1 MSTSEIAKLESR
13 WRENRQG
20 LSFAPLA
27 EAYRKMGDP
36 GRALEVL
43 GEGLAV
49 NPNYIPASIVLGRCH
64 LDLGDDAN
72 AETAFRHVLEL
83 DNENVIALRS
93 LADIAERGGRIGEA
107 RALLQDLLTIDRGND
122 DARAQLAALESASGS
137 TAVADEMAD
146 VTDGS
151 EIETGF
157 VAPDH
162 EASGRVAVS
171 SAAAEPWDDDSLSNG
186 LPEEPSDAK
195 ADPSASSGSSSV
207 DASAPSA
214 DSSADFPAPSPLA
227 ADSAED
233 DWIPDPEPFTPEP
246 VERDESIQLQEHLTP
261 QQDVAPLDD
270 LVVDDAP
277 QISDESAQAD
287 TMDGLV
293 GQDFAEQGAEV
304 EPLEDLKTGAGS
316 LTEFDDLER
325 STELE
330 LRPSDTNEFQVASA
344 ADELAADSVE
354 QDDGD
359 DDWITSA
366 EPPEDFP
373 ALESREAPVVPA
385 ESTAGEFDTVSGSF
399 GADALGTGDAPSAE
413 AGHEASE
420 FDEDELLDEDEPL
433 LESADPVAA
442 LGALGEG
449 IELESADETAGAD
462 EADESDGTDWGEE
475 AGDGGMPELVVTE
488 SMADLYLRQGHRKEA
503 LAVYRLLYQ
512 RSPDDLRLRERVDE
526 LETEVAAEVSGAD
539 VPPSVV
545 SLAAAEA
552 GRTVSALFRTV
563 LGAALPEPTGNW
575 ERAVAPAPRPLAQEQ
590 LERASEAAAPTRPAG
605 DHLSL
610 SDVFGEDSSPVP
622 PAVPAARSVA
632 EGDVSFDSFFGESA
646 GEQARSRAPARD
658 DDDLDQFHTWL
669 QNLKR

>member
-64 LDLGDDAN
+64 LDLGDDSN

-93 LADIAERGGRIGEA
+93 LADIAERAGRIGEA
-107 RALLQDLLTIDRGND
+107 RDLLQNLLTIDRGND
-122 DARAQLAALESASGS
+122 DARAQLAVLESADETATDTAESADFAGTADASGPNAS
-137 TAVADEMAD
+137 PRDQDEVEPASQVGSGAVA
-146 VTDGS
+146 
-151 EIETGF
+151 ET
-157 VAPDH
+157 
-162 EASGRVAVS
+162 
-171 SAAAEPWDDDSLSNG
+171 WDDDVLS
-186 LPEEPSDAK
+186 ESRT
-195 ADPSASSGSSSV
+195 DPLLSASP
-207 DASAPSA
+207 DRSAKSA
-214 DSSADFPAPSPLA
+214 DAAASSPRPG
-227 ADSAED
+227 DSLEE

-246 VERDESIQLQEHLTP
+246 VEPDESIQLQEHLTP

-277 QISDESAQAD
+277 QISDATAEAD

-293 GQDFAEQGAEV
+293 GQDFAEQGAAV

-325 STELE
+325 TTELE

-344 ADELAADSVE
+344 AEELAADVVE
-354 QDDGD
+354 EDNSGA
-359 DDWITSA
+359 DWITSA

-373 ALESREAPVVPA
+373 SLESDDTALEPADSTPVSF
-385 ESTAGEFDTVSGSF
+385 ETVSGAF
-399 GADALGTGDAPSAE
+399 GAAALDAADALPGEPA
-413 AGHEASE
+413 HEAPAVR
-420 FDEDELLDEDEPL
+420 DDELLDEDEPL
-433 LESADPVAA
+433 LESAEPVAA

-449 IELESADETAGAD
+449 IELDETDETD
-462 EADESDGTDWGEE
+462 EADRTDETDWDAA
-475 AGDGGMPELVVTE
+475 AGDSGTTELVVTE

-539 VPPSVV
+539 MPQTVI
-545 SLAAAEA
+545 SLTAPEA
-552 GRTVSALFRTV
+552 GRTVSALFRSV
-563 LGAALPEPTGNW
+563 LGTPLPEPTGNW
-575 ERAVAPAPRPLAQEQ
+575 EGAVAPAPRPLAQEQ
-590 LERASEAAAPTRPAG
+590 TDRAPDSAAPTRPAG

-622 PAVPAARSVA
+622 PAVPAARGAA
-632 EGDVSFDSFFGESA
+632 EGEVSFDAFFGESS
-646 GEQARSRAPARD
+646 GEQSRSRAPARE

>member
-107 RALLQDLLTIDRGND
+107 RGLLRDLLTIDRGND

-137 TAVADEMAD
+137 TDVADETAE
-146 VTDGS
+146 VTDSS
-151 EIETGF
+151 EVEAGLASPEHEVVGLDT
-157 VAPDH
+157 VSNAP
-162 EASGRVAVS
+162 
-171 SAAAEPWDDDSLSNG
+171 AEPWDDDAPSEPPS
-186 LPEEPSDAK
+186 EEPFDADSDSPVSSISSAPSV
-195 ADPSASSGSSSV
+195 DPSAPSMDPSGQSV
-207 DASAPSA
+207 D
-214 DSSADFPAPSPLA
+214 
-227 ADSAED
+227 D

-246 VERDESIQLQEHLTP
+246 VDRDESIQLQEHLTP

-344 ADELAADSVE
+344 AEELAAASVE

-373 ALESREAPVVPA
+373 ALESPEAPVVPA
-385 ESTAGEFDTVSGSF
+385 ESTAGPFDTVSGSF
-399 GADALGTGDAPSAE
+399 GADALGAGNAPSAE
-413 AGHEASE
+413 AGQEGSG

-449 IELESADETAGAD
+449 IELESADEAD
-462 EADESDGTDWGEE
+462 EPDGASGSDWGEE

-545 SLAAAEA
+545 SLAAVDA

-590 LERASEAAAPTRPAG
+590 LERAPEAAAPTRPAG

-622 PAVPAARSVA
+622 PAVPVARSVA
-632 EGDVSFDSFFGESA
+632 EGDVSFDSFFGENA
-646 GEQARSRAPARD
+646 GEQAHSRAPARD

>member
-93 LADIAERGGRIGEA
+93 LADIAERSGRISEA
-107 RALLQDLLTIDRGND
+107 RDLLQNLLTIDRGNE
-122 DARAQLAALESASGS
+122 DARAQLTALASRDDAAGVTDQRGA
-137 TAVADEMAD
+137 AD
-146 VTDGS
+146 VSWVEAGS
-151 EIETGF
+151 
-157 VAPDH
+157 DSRQRDDLSQ
-162 EASGRVAVS
+162 EAAST
-171 SAAAEPWDDDSLSNG
+171 AAAEPWDDDSLPDELAEDSSAID
-186 LPEEPSDAK
+186 SDASASSSTSASFADASAESAES
-195 ADPSASSGSSSV
+195 ADPSM
-207 DASAPSA
+207 APA
-214 DSSADFPAPSPLA
+214 H
-227 ADSAED
+227 SAESLDD

-261 QQDVAPLDD
+261 QQDVEPLDD

-277 QISDESAQAD
+277 EITDASAEAD
-287 TMDGLV
+287 AMDGLV
-293 GQDFAEQGAEV
+293 GQDFAEQGAAV
-304 EPLEDLKTGAGS
+304 QPLEDLKTGAGS

-330 LRPSDTNEFQVASA
+330 LTPSDTNEFQVSSA
-344 ADELAADSVE
+344 AEELAAETAEPE
-354 QDDGD
+354 QHG
-359 DDWITSA
+359 DDWITSV

-373 ALESREAPVVPA
+373 SLESDEPAVVPT
-385 ESTAGEFDTVSGSF
+385 ESTPASFSTVSGSF
-399 GADALGTGDAPSAE
+399 GADALGD
-413 AGHEASE
+413 
-420 FDEDELLDEDEPL
+420 
-433 LESADPVAA
+433 
-442 LGALGEG
+442 G
-449 IELESADETAGAD
+449 IELESVDEADELDGMAEADEADERDEADGTD
-462 EADESDGTDWGEE
+462 EADESDEADERDEADGTDWDDEVI
-475 AGDGGMPELVVTE
+475 DGGTPELVVTE

-512 RSPDDLRLRERVDE
+512 RAPDDLRLRERVDE
-526 LETEVAAEVSGAD
+526 LETELVAEVSGAE
-539 VPPSVV
+539 PAESVI
-545 SLAAAEA
+545 SLAAADA
-552 GRTVSALFRTV
+552 GRTVSALFQTLLRAT
-563 LGAALPEPTGNW
+563 LPAPAGNW
-575 ERAVAPAPRPLAQEQ
+575 EHAVAPAARPLQQSQTDGEPD
-590 LERASEAAAPTRPAG
+590 SAAPTRPAG

-610 SDVFGEDSSPVP
+610 SDVFGEEGSPVP
-622 PAVPAARSVA
+622 PAVPAARSAA
-632 EGDVSFDSFFGESA
+632 EGDVSFDAFFGEAA
-646 GEQARSRAPARD
+646 GEQARSRAPARE
-658 DDDLDQFHTWL
+658 DDDLDQFHSWL

>member
-93 LADIAERGGRIGEA
+93 LADIAERGGRIHEA
-107 RALLQDLLTIDRGND
+107 RDLLQNLLTIDRGNE
-122 DARAQLAALESASGS
+122 DARVQLTALESRDGS
-137 TAVADEMAD
+137 ADVSDQRDVAD
-146 VTDGS
+146 VS
-151 EIETGF
+151 EVEAGF
-157 VAPDH
+157 RSRERDDLSQGA
-162 EASGRVAVS
+162 AST
-171 SAAAEPWDDDSLSNG
+171 AAAEPWDDDSLPDELAEDSSAIN
-186 LPEEPSDAK
+186 SDASASSSTSASSADASAESVK
-195 ADPSASSGSSSV
+195 SADPST
-207 DASAPSA
+207 ASAQ
-214 DSSADFPAPSPLA
+214 PAESL
-227 ADSAED
+227 DD

-261 QQDVAPLDD
+261 QQDVEPLDD

-277 QISDESAQAD
+277 EITDASAEAD
-287 TMDGLV
+287 AMDGLV
-293 GQDFAEQGAEV
+293 GQDFAEQGAAV
-304 EPLEDLKTGAGS
+304 QPLEDLKTGAGS

-330 LRPSDTNEFQVASA
+330 LTPSDTNEFQVSSA
-344 ADELAADSVE
+344 AEELAAETAEPE
-354 QDDGD
+354 QNG
-359 DDWITSA
+359 DDWITSV

-373 ALESREAPVVPA
+373 SLESDEPAVVPT
-385 ESTAGEFDTVSGSF
+385 ESTPASFSTVSGSF
-399 GADALGTGDAPSAE
+399 GADALGD
-413 AGHEASE
+413 
-420 FDEDELLDEDEPL
+420 
-433 LESADPVAA
+433 
-442 LGALGEG
+442 G
-449 IELESADETAGAD
+449 IELESVDEADGRD
-462 EADESDGTDWGEE
+462 EADESDEADERDTAEETDWDDE
-475 AGDGGMPELVVTE
+475 AIDGGTPELVVTE

-512 RSPDDLRLRERVDE
+512 RAPDDLRLRERADE
-526 LETEVAAEVSGAD
+526 LETELAAEVSGAE
-539 VPPSVV
+539 PGESVI
-545 SLAAAEA
+545 SLAAADA
-552 GRTVSALFRTV
+552 GRTVSALFQTLLRATIP
-563 LGAALPEPTGNW
+563 APAGNW
-575 ERAVAPAPRPLAQEQ
+575 EHAVAPAARPLAQTQTDGEPDT
-590 LERASEAAAPTRPAG
+590 AAPTRPAG

-610 SDVFGEDSSPVP
+610 SDVFGEAGSPVP
-622 PAVPAARSVA
+622 PAVPAARSAA
-632 EGDVSFDSFFGESA
+632 EGDVSFDAFFGEAA
-646 GEQARSRAPARD
+646 GEQARSRAPARE
-658 DDDLDQFHTWL
+658 DDDLDQFHSWL

>member
-72 AETAFRHVLEL
+72 AETAFRRVLEL

-93 LADIAERGGRIGEA
+93 LAEIAERGGRIGEA
-107 RALLQDLLTIDRGND
+107 RELLQTLLTVDRGND
-122 DARAQLAALESASGS
+122 EARAQLASLESTGD
-137 TAVADEMAD
+137 TDDEDAA
-146 VTDGS
+146 DGS
-151 EIETGF
+151 QVATGY
-157 VAPDH
+157 VSEDQEELGQAP
-162 EASGRVAVS
+162 APA
-171 SAAAEPWDDDSLSNG
+171 AAAEPWDDEASDDWT
-186 LPEEPSDAK
+186 PEEPSV
-195 ADPSASSGSSSV
+195 ADPDSSVASEEPASSV
-207 DASAPSA
+207 DSPSDSLTSSTQSA
-214 DSSADFPAPSPLA
+214 DSL
-227 ADSAED
+227 ED

-261 QQDVAPLDD
+261 QQDVAPLND

-277 QISDESAQAD
+277 QISDATAEAD

-325 STELE
+325 STDLE
-330 LRPSDTNEFQVASA
+330 LTPSDTNEFQVPSA
-344 ADELAADSVE
+344 ADELAADVVDQGQSN
-354 QDDGD
+354 
-359 DDWITSA
+359 DDWITSS

-373 ALESREAPVVPA
+373 SLESEEAAVVPA
-385 ESTAGEFDTVSGSF
+385 ESSPASFDTVSGSF
-399 GADALGTGDAPSAE
+399 GADALGDANAPPTNSADDESEDDDVLLE
-413 AGHEASE
+413 A
-420 FDEDELLDEDEPL
+420 DEPL
-433 LESADPVAA
+433 TESAEPVAA
-442 LGALGEG
+442 LGALGTLGEG
-449 IELESADETAGAD
+449 IELDSADEVD
-462 EADESDGTDWGEE
+462 EADGADGADWDEE
-475 AGDGGMPELVVTE
+475 AGDSGMPELVVTE

-539 VPPSVV
+539 EPQAIV
-545 SLAAAEA
+545 SLAAADA
-552 GRTVSALFRTV
+552 GRTVSALFRKV
-563 LGAALPEPTGNW
+563 LGAPLPDPTGNW
-575 ERAVAPAPRPLAQEQ
+575 EGAVAPAPRPLMQDQPAG
-590 LERASEAAAPTRPAG
+590 APDAAAPTRPAG

-622 PAVPAARSVA
+622 PAVPAARNAS
-632 EGDVSFDSFFGESA
+632 EGDVSFDAFFGEGG
-646 GEQARSRAPARD
+646 GEQSRSAASARD